1 MGSVLVVALGGFW
14 LAACGG
20 GGSSTPPVVRH
31 PQGTTLEQSILP
43 AEIETQTPSGGAYL
57 TLGTFAGWKLETRTD
72 LSPVFRERTT
82 RRQALAAFVHFTD
95 VHITD
100 AQSPLRA
107 PYLRRFAMGTS
118 ATGLDFAN
126 AYRNQ
131 DQLGPYVV
139 EAMLQKV
146 ASLRGGP
153 ASGRAFDCAVSTGD
167 DGDSKQLNELQAF
180 IGLLDGAPIDPDY
193 SGEGYIGVQDQYVP
207 DVPPPPTPAPAC
219 FSMNP
224 PSIYSMYWHPE
235 PPPAGTPPD
244 CWKQVIGFPEYPGL
258 LQSATQSFTSTGI
271 GMPWYSGYGNH
282 DALLQGNFPLTAEQ
296 IAIFDVIATGPEMI
310 LDIPQ
315 SLTPIEFLECLSD
328 PTPQCVTEILEQAPK
343 RTVPAVAG
351 RRVSTSQDFI
361 EQHLASPPVPG
372 PVGHGFT
379 QENLATNT
387 LYYTFELAPGVL
399 GIMLDSNNPF
409 GGADGSLDVAQVEWL
424 QAQLIA
430 NTSKYYSPVGQ
441 VIETGNPD
449 KLVVIFSHHNSET
462 FDNIIGTT
470 ATEPRVVGFQLEQLL
485 HFFPNVVLWVNGH
498 THYNRAFAHP
508 DRNQRT
514 GGFWEVNT
522 ASQVEFPQQAR
533 TIEIID
539 NNDGTLSIVAVLLNH
554 DGVVKPDRT
563 PPYDV
568 LEIAGIS
575 REIGSNDF
583 LLAQPPV
590 NIGLPEDRNVELLV
604 GKPF

>member
-1 MGSVLVVALGGFW
+1 MTQKVAAVLAL
-14 LAACGG
+14 
-20 GGSSTPPVVRH
+20 
-31 PQGTTLEQSILP
+31 QGTTLEESILP

-57 TLGTFAGWKLETRTD
+57 TLGSFAGWTLETRTD
-72 LSPVFRERTT
+72 LSPAFRERTS
-82 RRQALAAFVHFTD
+82 RRQGLAAFVHFTD
-95 VHITD
+95 VHVTD

-126 AYRNQ
+126 AFRNQ

-153 ASGRAFDCAVSTGD
+153 ATGRAFDCAVSTGD
-167 DGDSKQLNELQAF
+167 D
-180 IGLLDGAPIDPDY
+180 
-193 SGEGYIGVQDQYVP
+193 
-207 DVPPPPTPAPAC
+207 
-219 FSMNP
+219 
-224 PSIYSMYWHPE
+224 
-235 PPPAGTPPD
+235 
-244 CWKQVIGFPEYPGL
+244 
-258 LQSATQSFTSTGI
+258 GI

-296 IAIFDVIATGPEMI
+296 IAIFDLIATGPEMI

-315 SLTPIEFLECLSD
+315 SFTPLEFLDCLSD
-328 PTPQCVTEILEQAPK
+328 PTPQCVSEILEQAPK
-343 RTVPAVAG
+343 RTIPANPD

-372 PVGHGFT
+372 PVGHGLT

-387 LYYTFELAPGVL
+387 LYYTFPLAPGVL

-409 GGADGSLDVAQVEWL
+409 GGADGSLDVAQIEWL

-449 KLVVIFSHHNSET
+449 QLVVIFSHHNSET

-470 ATEPRVVGFQLEQLL
+470 ATEPRIVGLQLEQQL

-539 NNDGTLSIVAVLLNH
+539 NRDGTLSIIAVLLNH
-554 DGVVKPDRT
+554 DGIITPDRT
-563 PPYDV
+563 PPYNI
-568 LEIAGIS
+568 LELAGIS